1 MQESIV
7 KQLEQRYRN
16 DIIYTYIGDILL
28 AINPFTTVDIYNEKV
43 NSLCWAY
50 MLYLSRH
57 LSYIHVINSIALE
70 YHS

>member
-1 MQESIV
+1 MAMQESIV

-43 NSLCWAY
+43 NSLC
-50 MLYLSRH
+50 
-57 LSYIHVINSIALE
+57 
-70 YHS
+70 